1 MIFRRD
7 DHPVRVCPPTLALA
21 GDQVHAGRPF
31 TGCTLRPLTGQ
42 GFAPRH
48 AAGSPVTRG
57 SGTGSCHRPGRP
69 AAITRHIAPVMA
81 ALAIYAVTAALLK
94 DRTDTQAPP
103 PATPDQA
110 PPETWDD
117 PADRTGDQAPAS
129 RSPLAPE
136 PPGHA
141 THWPWRRRHQA
152 RSYRVHQRTR

>member
-7 DHPVRVCPPTLALA
+7 GHPVRVCPPTLALA
-21 GDQVHAGRPF
+21 GDQMHAGRPF

-69 AAITRHIAPVMA
+69 AAITRYIAPVMA

-110 PPETWDD
+110 PPENPGMIPLTVPEIRRLLAAALQRPSR
-117 PADRTGDQAPAS
+117 PATPRTG
-129 RSPLAPE
+129 
-136 PPGHA
+136 
-141 THWPWRRRHQA
+141 
-152 RSYRVHQRTR
+152 